1 MLLILHEINDFN
13 RRKNN
18 DSSSDDI
25 YIGKMDTIIVID
37 RGYILLLIL
46 PFVVHVDPE
55 RRSSLDQFHAMIP
68 QNMIYSADQ
77 IRLSNTIGQGT
88 LYFMLM

>member
-1 MLLILHEINDFN
+1 M
-13 RRKNN
+13 NN
-18 DSSSDDI
+18 DSTSGDI
-25 YIGKMDTIIVID
+25 YIGTW
-37 RGYILLLIL
+37 ILFLSTKSTFNAFCGTCIGA
-46 PFVVHVDPE
+46 E

-88 LYFMLM
+88 LGFMLM

>member
-1 MLLILHEINDFN
+1 
-13 RRKNN
+13 
-18 DSSSDDI
+18 
-25 YIGKMDTIIVID
+25 MDTILIN
-37 RGYILLLIL
+37 RGYFLLFVM
-46 PFVVHVDPE
+46 PFVVHVGAE

-88 LYFMLM
+88 L